1 MIRRKIENVLF
12 SELEKDTILTMTGA
26 RQVGKTTLLYKI
38 KDHLTDKKEIVEY
51 FTLEDKYLLADLN
64 EHPKNIFKYI
74 SPDPERQRKTY
85 LLIDEIQYLS
95 DPSNFLKYIYDL
107 YKDKIKLVVTG
118 SSAFYIDKKYT
129 DSLAGRKKIVRI
141 TPLTFS
147 EFLTVKGEDKIAGKL
162 SSYSILEDLPVVTKN
177 DRLLKPEMDRIAFHF
192 REYFS
197 YGGYPKVV
205 LEKNTG
211 EKVEILRELYTSF
224 LKKDIQ
230 ESGIKNELKF
240 YELLRLL
247 ASQCGQLLNINELSN
262 TLNIS
267 REAVENYIYVLEKGF
282 IIRLI
287 RPFHTSLRKELAKM
301 PKAYFLDTGYRN
313 TVLNNFEDM
322 ESRIDNGQSLENSL
336 FISLFDRNSFDSVK
350 FWRTQNKNEVD
361 FIIDEKAAFEVKFN
375 RNNFYPKK
383 YESFTKEYP
392 QIPLRCVSYS
402 KDYASEKELT
412 VFDFLN

>member
-1 MIRRKIENVLF
+1 MIKRKIENVLF
-12 SELEKDTILTMTGA
+12 AELKKDTILTMTGA

-38 KDHLTDKKEIVEY
+38 RDHLKDKKETVEY
-51 FTLEDKYLLADLN
+51 FTLEDKYLLTDLN
-64 EHPKNIFKYI
+64 EHPKNIFKYT
-74 SPDPERQRKTY
+74 SPNPDSKGKIY
-85 LLIDEIQYLS
+85 LLIDEIQYLD

-107 YKDKIKLVVTG
+107 HKDKIKLVVTG

-141 TPLTFS
+141 TPLSFS
-147 EFLTVKGEDKIAGKL
+147 EFLTVKGEERIAEKL
-162 SSYSILEDLPVVTKN
+162 ASYSILKNLPAAVRN
-177 DRLLKPEMDRIAFHF
+177 DKLLKPEMNRIAFHF

-205 LEKNTG
+205 LENSIS
-211 EKVEILRELYTSF
+211 EKIEILKELYMSF
-224 LKKDIQ
+224 LKKDIL

-247 ASQCGQLLNINELSN
+247 ASQSGELLNKNELSN

-282 IIRLI
+282 IIKLI

-322 ESRIDNGQSLENSL
+322 ESRIDKGQSLENSV
-336 FISLFDRNSFDSVK
+336 FISLFDQNYFDSIK
-350 FWRTQNKNEVD
+350 FWRTQSKNEVD
-361 FIIDEKAAFEVKFN
+361 LIIDDKAAFEIKFN
-375 RNNFYPKK
+375 KNNFNPKK
-383 YESFTKEYP
+383 YEAFTKEYP
-392 QIPLRCVSYS
+392 EIPLQCVSYS
-402 KDYASEKELT
+402 KDYANETGLT
-412 VFDFLN
+412 VYDFLN